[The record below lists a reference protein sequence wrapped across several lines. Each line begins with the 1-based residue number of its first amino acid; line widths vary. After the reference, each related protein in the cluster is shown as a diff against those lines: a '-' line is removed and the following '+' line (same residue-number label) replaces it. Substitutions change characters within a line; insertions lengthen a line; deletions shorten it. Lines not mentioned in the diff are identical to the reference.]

1 MSMGPWYAGSVNTLC
16 AHELRAGQAHD
27 WLADAGEVV
36 RLSWDKPL
44 VSKLQ
49 SRSRESQA
57 DPFVDAGNG
66 GVNWLQYPK
75 QARRLCKLSPFLSD
89 ESTKTLNH
97 RYLEMSALEFLWCR
111 VTNISSTIKIT
122 FSFTTRSNV
131 NRPREEWSLSLIGQ

>member
-1 MSMGPWYAGSVNTLC
+1 MGPWYAGSVNTLC
-16 AHELRAGQAHD
+16 AQELRAGQAHD

-36 RLSWDKPL
+36 RLSWNIPL

-66 GVNWLQYPK
+66 GANWLQYPK

-89 ESTKTLNH
+89 ESAKALNH

-122 FSFTTRSNV
+122 FSIHHHSFRCEQIT
-131 NRPREEWSLSLIGQ
+131 